1 MNVYNVRKT
10 KKKKMHREINFQERN
25 VHLKKEKDKRGV
37 LTMSNNVNPNNK
49 LYEFAERINNELIAL
64 MNIYDEKTPDSERQ
78 LQKIKLRIDIL
89 APIQDIQFKAQ
100 QLAIA
105 QQMQQG
111 DFMKNFNL
119 KDLIGALKG

>member
-1 MNVYNVRKT
+1 
-10 KKKKMHREINFQERN
+10 
-25 VHLKKEKDKRGV
+25 
-37 LTMSNNVNPNNK
+37 MSTNEVNPNKK
-49 LYEFAERINNELIAL
+49 LYEFAEKINNELIAL
-64 MNIYDEKTPDSERQ
+64 MNTYDAKTPDSERQ

>member
-1 MNVYNVRKT
+1 
-10 KKKKMHREINFQERN
+10 
-25 VHLKKEKDKRGV
+25 
-37 LTMSNNVNPNNK
+37 MSTNVNPNNK

-64 MNIYDEKTPDSERQ
+64 MNTYDAKTPDSERQ